1 VEALPERILAVAAEA
16 VVDNALA
23 TWGSLDRVATTDEI
37 AERN

>member
-23 TWGSLDRVATTDEI
+23 TWGSVSTVFPSRRA
-37 AERN
+37 